1 MSPPPFRAE
10 HIGSLLR
17 PPEVL
22 ETRTAFE
29 DGRCSAADLRAV
41 EDRHIED
48 AVRLQERL
56 GLQPITDGEYR
67 RAYYFGN
74 FPEAVEGFTWMPS
87 RDTFTDS
94 DRARMA
100 YRTPV
105 VTGRL
110 RRVRGIATGDFSF
123 VRARTERTPK
133 VTMPSPPSQ
142 HYFRWREGTSD
153 RTYELE
159 DFFADVVRIYRE
171 ELAELGALG
180 ATYVQLDDVTFGM
193 LSDPT
198 HRAAFEARGYRVPE
212 MLERYVRLVN
222 DAVAGRP
229 PGLAVGLHICRGNNQ
244 GKWLAEGGYDQVAE
258 QVFGGLDVDALFLE
272 YDSERAGGLEPLRF
286 VRAGGHVVLGLV
298 STKTPELEG
307 GDELRRRLD
316 DASRFVPLDRLSLS
330 PQCGFASTSP
340 GNPLTPADQ
349 EAKLRLVVETA
360 ARVWG

>member
-110 RRVRGIATGDFSF
+110 RRVHGIATGDFSF

-229 PGLAVGLHICRGNNQ
+229 PRLAVGLHICRGNNQ
-244 GKWLAEGGYDQVAE
+244 GKWLAEGGYDEVAE
-258 QVFGGLDVDALFLE
+258 KVFGGLDVDALFLE